1 MSAAAAE
8 VAAQQP
14 VTAQVVSFFCFFWIF
29 VIYVFDFMVV
39 LLILFL
45 LWGQVASAFVI
56 QYYHIL
62 HQTPEHVYRF
72 YQDISKLGR
81 PQEDGTMTITTTMEV
96 IPLPLLLNVCE
107 V

>member
-45 LWGQVASAFVI
+45 LWG
-56 QYYHIL
+56 
-62 HQTPEHVYRF
+62 
-72 YQDISKLGR
+72 
-81 PQEDGTMTITTTMEV
+81 
-96 IPLPLLLNVCE
+96 
-107 V
+107 